1 MSGYRLEYKEIKMK
15 SSDQSRW
22 YTSDDVCDG
31 LDRAIK
37 HWKEGDKLVS
47 LDPGDNPYY
56 LPDEDLDRL
65 ESYYKEMLT
74 KIEQF
79 KNSRKENKS

>member
-22 YTSDDVCDG
+22 YTSDDVWDG

-37 HWKEGDKLVS
+37 DWKEGDKLTS
-47 LDPGDNPYY
+47 LDPGGNPYY
-56 LPDEDLDRL
+56 LPDKDLDKL
-65 ESYYKEMLT
+65 ESYCKEMLV

-79 KNSRKENKS
+79 RNSRKENKS

>member
-1 MSGYRLEYKEIKMK
+1 MSGYKIEYREIKNK
-15 SSDQSRW
+15 PLDQYEYFISHDRW
-22 YTSDDVCDG
+22 DG

-37 HWKEGDKLVS
+37 EWKSGDKLVAI
-47 LDPGDNPYY
+47 DPYSKPFDVPN
-56 LPDEDLDRL
+56 EDLDKL

-79 KNSRKENKS
+79 RNSRKENKS

>member
-1 MSGYRLEYKEIKMK
+1 MSGYRLEYKELKENRL
-15 SSDQSRW
+15 DQYRW
-22 YTSDDVCDG
+22 FISDDRWDG

-79 KNSRKENKS
+79 RNSRKENKS